1 MAKGKM
7 ASFDWAD
14 ALRLEGALGEEER
27 AIRDAAH
34 AYAQEK
40 LQPRVLQ
47 AYRAETFD
55 REIFNELGALGFLGA
70 TLSTHGCA
78 GSCV

>member
-14 ALRLEGALGEEER
+14 ALRLEDVLQEEER

-40 LQPRVLQ
+40 LQPRVLK
-47 AYRAETFD
+47 AFRSETFD
-55 REIFNELGALGFLGA
+55 REIMNELGEIGRA
-70 TLSTHGCA
+70 H
-78 GSCV
+78 V